1 MEYQTINERIWNTFF
16 LSYFANIV
24 KCFGRFCQSCYLVN
38 KLTLNMKK
46 VFNKNVVIALTV
58 VVSACLLY
66 WGIEFLKGVNL
77 FKPAN
82 FYYAKF
88 EKVEG
93 LTESAPVTINGF
105 QVGQVRDIE
114 YDYASNQ
121 ITVLMSLNKELRV
134 PKGTCVS
141 LKNDLLGTASLVLT
155 LGDSGTFFNVGDEI
169 PSAINGGLMDK
180 MGKDV
185 MPQVVAMMPKIDSI
199 VTSINKVL
207 ANPALNT
214 SVSRL
219 DGITAEL
226 AASSQQLTR
235 LMSSLNG
242 SVPGIMYNVKDVA
255 GNLSSASADL
265 KELSADV
272 KNLPLDTT
280 ISRLNQTV
288 ANLQQ
293 LSLKL
298 NEKNSSLGMLLN
310 DKGLYNNANNSMASL
325 DSLLRD
331 VKKNPKRYV
340 TIKIF

>member
-1 MEYQTINERIWNTFF
+1 
-16 LSYFANIV
+16 
-24 KCFGRFCQSCYLVN
+24 
-38 KLTLNMKK
+38 MKK
-46 VFNKNVVIALTV
+46 IFTKNVVIALTV
-58 VVSACLLY
+58 VVSVCLLY
-66 WGIEFLKGVNL
+66 WGIEFLKGINL

-114 YDYASNQ
+114 YDYANNE
-121 ITVLMSLNKELRV
+121 ITVLLSLNKELRV
-134 PKGTCVS
+134 PKGTTVS
-141 LKNDLLGTASLVLT
+141 LRNDILGTATLVLS
-155 LGDSGTFFNVGDEI
+155 LGDSGTYLNVGDQI
-169 PSAINGGLMDK
+169 PSAVNAGLMDK
-180 MGKDV
+180 VGKDV

-199 VTSINKVL
+199 VTSINTVL

-226 AASSQQLTR
+226 AASAQQLTR
-235 LMSSLNG
+235 LMNALNR
-242 SVPGIMYNVKDVA
+242 SVPGIMGNVNGVV
-255 GNLSSASADL
+255 GNLSDASSDMKVISAN
-265 KELSADV
+265 V

-280 ISRLNQTV
+280 VDRLNQTV

-293 LSLKL
+293 LSADLNAKL
-298 NEKNSSLGMLLN
+298 NGKNSTLGMLLN
-310 DKGLYNNANNSMASL
+310 DKGLYDNANNSVVSL
-325 DSLLRD
+325 DSLFRD
-331 VKKNPKRYV
+331 IKKNPKRYV